1 MRDPAR
7 FGVFA
12 LIVIIIALAVS
23 TTPGDATT
31 FAARTLDG
39 RNNNLAHPAWGR
51 AGTLYLR
58 VAPANYADGI
68 SSMATGPSMRYVS
81 NRIFNDVGQNI
92 FSKDGVTQWGWV
104 WGQFLDH
111 DFGLRDERS
120 AENAP
125 IGFDQADPLEAF
137 TNDLGVIGFARTPA
151 APGTGVDTPREQV
164 NTLSS
169 YIDASNVYGVD
180 PNRLEWLRV
189 GPVDGDLS
197 DNGARLLLTADGYLP
212 RRDARG
218 DAAAAPQMEL
228 PGPLIATPERAV
240 VAGDVRA
247 NENIALTALHTLF
260 AREHNRIV
268 AALPSYLTAEERF
281 QIARRVVG
289 AEIQYITY
297 TQFLPALGI
306 QLEPYRGYQP
316 SVNPALSNEF
326 AVVGYRAHSMI
337 HGEFDTTVPAGT
349 YTDEEL
355 SAFAA
360 QQIIV
365 ERTAADV
372 TLTIPLN
379 AAFGNPDLLQQVGLG
394 PVLQSLAERQYK
406 NDEQVDNTLRSIL
419 FQVPKPGIPDPTVCG
434 APVVNPDCF
443 TGVSDLP
450 AIDIAR
456 GRDHGIPSYND
467 LRRAYGLAP
476 KTSFIDVTGEAT
488 QRFPPRLN
496 GNDPAILDFVE
507 LRDADGTL
515 LVPGSAEAEDEAVTG
530 IRSSTLAAR
539 LKTAYGSV
547 DRLDAFV
554 GMWSEQHLKGTEFG
568 ELQLAI
574 WTKQF
579 AALRDCDR
587 FYYLND
593 PALHSI
599 VLAFRIDYRHSL
611 VESAKF
617 DAVVLVQTKVF
628 EAVAEDTC
636 ASARG

>member
-1 MRDPAR
+1 M
-7 FGVFA
+7 FA
-12 LIVIIIALAVS
+12 IRS
-23 TTPGDATT
+23 
-31 FAARTLDG
+31 LDG
-39 RNNNLAHPAWGR
+39 RGNNELHPNWGR
-51 AGTLYLR
+51 ANTLYLR
-58 VAPANYADGI
+58 LAPPDYRDGI
-68 SSMATGPSMRYVS
+68 SRMEGGPSPRYVS
-81 NRIFNDVGQNI
+81 NRVFNDGGQNL
-92 FSKDGVTQWGWV
+92 FSENGVSQWGWV
-104 WGQFLDH
+104 WGQFVDH
-111 DFGLRDERS
+111 DIGLRNEQPGES
-120 AENAP
+120 AP
-125 IGFDQADPLEAF
+125 IAFNTNDPLEAF
-137 TNDLGVIGFARTPA
+137 TDDLGAIAFSRTPA
-151 APGTGVDTPREQV
+151 APGTGVATPRQQV

-169 YIDASNVYGVD
+169 FIDASNVYGVD
-180 PNRLEWLRV
+180 PARLAWLRL
-189 GPVDGDLS
+189 GPVDS
-197 DNGARLLLTADGYLP
+197 SGAPLMLTDDGYLP
-212 RRDARG
+212 RVTARG
-218 DAAAAPQMEL
+218 DPTTAPAMDL
-228 PGPLIATPERAV
+228 MGALVGMPNRAV

-539 LKTAYGSV
+539 LKAAYGSV

-554 GMWSEQHLKGTEFG
+554 GMVSEQHLKGTEFG

-579 AALRDCDR
+579 AALRDGDR

-593 PALHSI
+593 PALHAI
-599 VLAFRIDYRHSL
+599 ELAFRIDYRHSL
-611 VESAKF
+611 AEIAKL
-617 DAVVLVQTKVF
+617 DAGVTLQTNVF
-628 EAVAEDTC
+628 EAGAD
-636 ASARG
+636 